1 MNNNQYVLLISGD
14 EILSG
19 RRQDA
24 HIHFLTNALSPI
36 GLQCRQCVL
45 ANDKLDDLTNAIRS
59 TFEKADLLI
68 MTGGLGPTVDDL
80 TREALSQA
88 MDIPMRFQPEVLE
101 AIRERFR
108 MMGKSMTENNKRQA
122 FVPVDGFFIPNPNGT
137 APGLVFDKNDK
148 IAVALPGPPRELEP
162 MVLDDVV
169 PFLKKRLLIPS
180 QALSIQMHF
189 SCIGEST
196 VDQLLRN
203 MTDGDPEIAISL
215 LSRPALVDLKLSYP
229 QDAPAFQQRLHTYAQ
244 TISREIGAFLYSED
258 GGELEEK
265 TGGLLAHRGETLC
278 VAESCTG
285 GLLGAQI
292 VSVPGS
298 SDYFLGGVIAYGNSA
313 KQNLLGVRGDTLQNF
328 GAVSRE
334 TACEMALGAIQRFS
348 ADWSA
353 AITGIAGPSGGTPQK
368 PVGTVWIAAA
378 HKNGAVYPFCVQF
391 PPGRQTIRQRSVVY
405 ALDQL
410 RRLLSQIEPHS

>member
-1 MNNNQYVLLISGD
+1 MKNNQYVLLISGD
-14 EILSG
+14 EILGG

-45 ANDKLDDLTNAIRS
+45 VNDKLEDLTEVIRFA
-59 TFEKADLLI
+59 FEKADLLI

-88 MDIPMRFQPEVLE
+88 MDISMQLQPEVLD

-108 MMGKSMTENNKRQA
+108 MMSKSMTDNNQRQA
-122 FVPVDGFFIPNPNGT
+122 FVPVNGFYIPNPNGT

-162 MVLDDVV
+162 MVVNDVI
-169 PFLKKRLLIPS
+169 PFLKKRLQIPS
-180 QALSIQMHF
+180 QTLSIQMHF
-189 SCIGEST
+189 SCIGESN
-196 VDQLLRN
+196 VDQLLRD
-203 MTDGDPEIAISL
+203 MTNGDHEIVISL
-215 LSRPALVDLKLSYP
+215 LSRPALVDLKLAYP
-229 QDAPAFQQRLHTYAQ
+229 QDLPAFQQRLHHYVQA
-244 TISREIGAFLYSED
+244 IRRDIGAFLYSED

-265 TGGLLAHRGETLC
+265 TGALLAQRRETLC

-298 SDYFLGGVIAYGNSA
+298 SDYFLGGIIAYSNSA
-313 KQNLLGVRGDTLQNF
+313 KQNLLGVRADTLQTY

-334 TACEMALGAIQRFS
+334 TACAMALGAVQRFG

-353 AITGIAGPSGGTPQK
+353 AVTGVAGPTGGTPQK

-378 HKNGAVYPFCVQF
+378 NKNGAVYPFCAQF
-391 PPGRQTIRQRSVVY
+391 TPGRQTIRQRSAVY

-410 RRLLSQIEPHS
+410 RRLLSQIEPHQ